1 MPTSIF
7 HPVACLLGVGLLIGS
22 AGVHADDADVLVSLI
37 NDYRSSAQTCNG
49 ASVEAAGPLAPDER
63 LAGLQVSSGAQT
75 QADLQRAGYR
85 AASLQAIAVSG
96 PKNAEAAMMAIGS
109 RYCSALTDAR
119 FAEVGVSRRGDT
131 WQVVLARPQLSSDL
145 GDWQAAGR
153 ELLAQVNGARAASRR
168 CGKRTFDAAPELTWN
183 AVLATTAR
191 GHSEDMA
198 KQNYF
203 GHQDLDGGNVGT
215 RASAQGYRWGR
226 IGENIAAG
234 QGSVKQAMAGWL
246 ASPGHCAN
254 IMNPDFTELGA
265 AFAIDPRSD
274 AGIYWTQVFGKPR

>member
-1 MPTSIF
+1 MPI
-7 HPVACLLGVGLLIGS
+7 PVSRPAACLLATGLLIGS
-22 AGVHADDADVLVSLI
+22 AGVHADDADALVSLI

-75 QADLQRAGYR
+75 QAALLRAGYR

-96 PKNAEAAMMAIGS
+96 PTSAEAAMMAIGA
-109 RYCSALTDAR
+109 RYCGALTDAR
-119 FAEVGVSRRGDT
+119 FAEVGVSRHGDT
-131 WQVVLARPQLSSDL
+131 WQVVLARPQLSADL

-153 ELLAQVNGARAASRR
+153 ELLAQVNQARATSRR
-168 CGKRTFDAAPELTWN
+168 CGNRAFDAVPALAWN
-183 AVLATTAR
+183 GVLAATAR
-191 GHSEDMA
+191 VHSEDMA
-198 KQNYF
+198 AQNYF
-203 GHQDLDGGNVGT
+203 SHQGLDGGNVGT
-215 RASAQGYRWGR
+215 RASGQGYRWGR

-265 AFAIDPRSD
+265 AFATDPRSD
-274 AGIYWTQVFGKPR
+274 AGIYWTQVFGRPR